1 MSTDAQKIHFIWHW
15 PHGDVLSDLK
25 ITRTPGMAPVEDGTA
40 RFLELLE
47 AISFLILDKSLWFC
61 VLIGDN
67 AAERCSAMA
76 GQHARLILFMSGLV
90 GDCVLEVQN
99 VSY

>member
-25 ITRTPGMAPVEDGTA
+25 FARTPGMAPVEDGTA

-47 AISFLILDKSLWFC
+47 AIRGFPLLFGTGNLIRQFLPFLGTDLKDNSNPRNPPLDQMLP
-61 VLIGDN
+61 
-67 AAERCSAMA
+67 
-76 GQHARLILFMSGLV
+76 
-90 GDCVLEVQN
+90 
-99 VSY
+99 

>member
-47 AISFLILDKSLWFC
+47 AIRQFLPFLGTDLKDNSNPRNPPLDQMLP
-61 VLIGDN
+61 
-67 AAERCSAMA
+67 
-76 GQHARLILFMSGLV
+76 
-90 GDCVLEVQN
+90 
-99 VSY
+99 